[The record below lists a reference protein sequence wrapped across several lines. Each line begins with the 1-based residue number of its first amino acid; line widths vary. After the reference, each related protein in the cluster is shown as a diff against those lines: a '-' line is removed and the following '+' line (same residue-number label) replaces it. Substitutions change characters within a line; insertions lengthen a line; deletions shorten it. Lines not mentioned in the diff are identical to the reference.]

1 MKPKYFSLFLFTIAI
16 SLGGYA
22 QDNGEPSNSPY
33 SKETKIGLSLNG
45 FNYLGD
51 INALWY
57 PYMPETN
64 LGASLFLRK
73 DFSKELGFKFD
84 LQAGS
89 ISGSDSNFEERKR
102 FDPNI
107 NFSSFFVASGFSLE
121 WFPLGKEKI
130 VKRQVMDDFTG
141 EVAYLEYDSAKKS
154 WVPYFGLGLGLLY
167 FDPSVGTP
175 GFVMDDFSNL
185 ALYTPLSTGLYYNIN
200 PSLSLG
206 LEASLMIS
214 FSDRLDG
221 IDRLK
226 GTNDWITS
234 LSFTMAYHLK

>member
-1 MKPKYFSLFLFTIAI
+1 MKLTYFFLFLFFFVN
-16 SLGGYA
+16 GVENYA
-22 QDNGEPSNSPY
+22 QEDQESATAPY
-33 SKETKIGLSLNG
+33 TKETKIGLSLNG

-57 PYMPETN
+57 PYLSETN

-73 DFSKELGFKFD
+73 DFSDELGFKVDFQ
-84 LQAGS
+84 LGS
-89 ISGSDSNFEERKR
+89 ISGSDNNFEERKR

-107 NFSSFFVASGFSLE
+107 NFSSFFMASSFSLE

-130 VKRQVMDDFTG
+130 IKRQVMDDFTG

-154 WVPYFGLGLGLLY
+154 LVPYFGLGLGLLY
-167 FDPSVGTP
+167 FDPSINTP
-175 GFVMDDFSNL
+175 GYVMEDFSNI
-185 ALYTPLSTGLYYNIN
+185 ALYTPLSTGFYYNIN
-200 PSLSLG
+200 ASLSLG
-206 LEASLMIS
+206 LEASLLIS
-214 FSDRLDG
+214 FTDRLDG
-221 IDRLK
+221 VNRLK